1 MLPLMLFAFAV
12 LTTQNWDHK
21 AGLIRSSS
29 LSHAA
34 FIDSGFIK
42 RQISLVDNAGF
53 ISVAR

>member
-1 MLPLMLFAFAV
+1 MLPLMLFASAV

-53 ISVAR
+53 ISVAH